1 MDDLTLEDVARLLGE
16 RDLVIAKLQK
26 ELARVRAELVEREA
40 ERGEPSL
47 R

>member
-26 ELARVRAELVEREA
+26 EIARLRAELEKH
-40 ERGEPSL
+40 GEPSL